1 MTTIETRRLV
11 TGADIVGNVLSNT
24 QIGLA
29 ASTLTSPA
37 NPTGTTSTT
46 AVMMGLAIAFT
57 PSKTGIVKI
66 SITGLASNAT
76 AADGATAQIAYGTGT
91 APANGAAKTG
101 TVEGSLLSVLSSAA
115 AQNQAI
121 AMMARV
127 SGLTVG
133 TAIWVDLQVAAV
145 TGGTSS
151 VTNLTVVIEELLA

>member
-1 MTTIETRRLV
+1 MTTIETRRLI

-46 AVMMGLAIAFT
+46 AVQAGLAVPYT

-66 SITGLASNAT
+66 TITGLADNNT
-76 AADGATAQIAYGTGT
+76 AADGATAQISYGTGT
-91 APANGAAKTG
+91 APANGAAAAGTATG
-101 TVEGSLLSVLSSAA
+101 TLVSVLSSAA
-115 AQNQAI
+115 SQNQAFSLVS
-121 AMMARV
+121 RV
-127 SGLTVG
+127 SGLVVG
-133 TAIWVDLQVAAV
+133 TAIWVDLRVGAV